1 MILQA
6 VKFNP
11 SRGGHGWVRSLCST
25 GGSRWILPM
34 LILNVYSTAL
44 KASVIQ
50 PQSYEL
56 TREPPAL
63 SFCYITRLSQCEEE
77 GSLLV
82 QMISICHHGLR
93 VRVEG
98 VGTLW
103 IQPLGFPSPNNCPPG
118 FSAYM
123 LYRIYSMR
131 SSVTIFRV
139 LCFLFRCKSTFL

>member
-1 MILQA
+1 
-6 VKFNP
+6 
-11 SRGGHGWVRSLCST
+11 VRSAQQGGAGGSFLCS
-25 GGSRWILPM
+25 SSI
-34 LILNVYSTAL
+34 YSTAL

-56 TREPPAL
+56 TREPPAH

-103 IQPLGFPSPNNCPPG
+103 IQPLGFRCPNNLSQG
-118 FSAYM
+118 LSACM
-123 LYRIYSMR
+123 LHRI
-131 SSVTIFRV
+131 
-139 LCFLFRCKSTFL
+139 